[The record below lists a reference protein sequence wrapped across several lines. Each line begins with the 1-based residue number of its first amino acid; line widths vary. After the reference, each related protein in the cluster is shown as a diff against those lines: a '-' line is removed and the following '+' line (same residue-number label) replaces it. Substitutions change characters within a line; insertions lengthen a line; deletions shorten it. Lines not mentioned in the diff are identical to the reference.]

1 MWTLYNLH
9 IFGLNSSQEDGRD
22 INPCMQHKGVLLV
35 VDLIRLNENNANN
48 SRLII
53 NNPKKA

>member
-1 MWTLYNLH
+1 MMWSESYNFSCLTTQK
-9 IFGLNSSQEDGRD
+9 NGRD
-22 INPCMQHKGVLLV
+22 INPCMQQKGVLLV